1 MLFRVALLQQ
11 LMVFLILSYQETL
24 LYNIKENIDKIKS
37 IIKDTHKNS
46 NFEKY
51 PLPNLVAVSKKQNEE
66 KVIEALEAGQK
77 YFGEN
82 RVQEAQQRWALKIQQ
97 YKDLEIRLI
106 GPLQTNKLKQA
117 LNIFDVIE
125 TIDREKLA
133 DEIANKFN
141 ENVKTKSFYIQINTG
156 SEIQKSGIEPLH
168 SDNFIKYCKEDL
180 RLPVVGLMCI
190 PPLNEEPAMHFA
202 LLKKIADRNNLKEL
216 SMGMSNDYKE
226 AIKFGA
232 TSVRVGSAIFGN
244 RE

>member
-1 MLFRVALLQQ
+1 MHK
-11 LMVFLILSYQETL
+11 
-24 LYNIKENIDKIKS
+24 IKENIEIIKS
-37 IIKDTHKNS
+37 TIEDTHKNS
-46 NFEKY
+46 NFAKC
-51 PLPNLVAVSKKQNEE
+51 PLPKLVAVSKKQNEE
-66 KVIEALEAGQK
+66 KVIEALDAGHK

-82 RVQEAQQRWALKIQQ
+82 RVQKAQQRWALKIQQ
-97 YKDLEIRLI
+97 YENLELRLI
-106 GPLQTNKLKQA
+106 GPLQTNKVKQA
-117 LNIFDVIE
+117 LNLFDIIE

-133 DEIANKFN
+133 TEIANKFN

-156 SEIQKSGIEPLH
+156 SEIQKSGIDPLH

-180 RLPVVGLMCI
+180 GLPVVGLMCI

-202 LLKKIADRNNLKEL
+202 LLKKIADRNNLNKL
-216 SMGMSNDYKE
+216 SMGMSSDFKE

>member
-1 MLFRVALLQQ
+1 MFKVKD
-11 LMVFLILSYQETL
+11 
-24 LYNIKENIDKIKS
+24 NIREVLNEINGA
-37 IIKDTHKNS
+37 HKKS
-46 NFEKY
+46 NFQHLSTPK
-51 PLPNLVAVSKKQNEE
+51 LVAVSKKQNEE
-66 KVIEALEAGQK
+66 KVIEAIDAGQK
-77 YFGEN
+77 CFGEN
-82 RVQEAQQRWALKIQQ
+82 RVQEAQQRWQLKSQQ
-97 YKDLEIRLI
+97 YKNLEIRLI
-106 GPLQTNKLKQA
+106 GPLQTNKVKQA
-117 LNIFDVIE
+117 LNLFDVIE

-133 DEIANKFN
+133 NEIANKFN

-202 LLKKIADRNNLKEL
+202 LLKKIAESNNLKEL
-216 SMGMSNDYKE
+216 SMGMSGDYKE

>member
-1 MLFRVALLQQ
+1 M
-11 LMVFLILSYQETL
+11 
-24 LYNIKENIDKIKS
+24 YNIKENIDKIKS

-202 LLKKIADRNNLKEL
+202 LLKKIADRNNLNKL
-216 SMGMSNDYKE
+216 SMGMSSDFKE

-244 RE
+244 REW

>member
-1 MLFRVALLQQ
+1 M
-11 LMVFLILSYQETL
+11 YG
-24 LYNIKENIDKIKS
+24 IKENIK
-37 IIKDTHKNS
+37 IIKRTIEDTHKNS
-46 NFEKY
+46 NFAKCPPPE
-51 PLPNLVAVSKKQNEE
+51 LVAVSKKQNEE

-97 YKDLEIRLI
+97 YKNLEIRLI
-106 GPLQTNKLKQA
+106 GPLQTNKVKQA
-117 LNIFDVIE
+117 LDLFDVIE

-133 DEIANKFN
+133 KEIANKFS
-141 ENVKTKSFYIQINTG
+141 ENVKTKSFFIQINTG
-156 SEIQKSGIEPLH
+156 SEIQKSGIEPTQ
-168 SDNFIKYCKEDL
+168 SDSFIRYCKKDL

-216 SMGMSNDYKE
+216 SMGMSNDFKE
-226 AIKFGA
+226 AVKFGA

>member
-1 MLFRVALLQQ
+1 M
-11 LMVFLILSYQETL
+11 
-24 LYNIKENIDKIKS
+24 YNIKENIDKIKS

-51 PLPNLVAVSKKQNEE
+51 PLPNLVAVSKKQNDD

-82 RVQEAQQRWALKIQQ
+82 RVQEAKERWALKLQQ
-97 YKDLEIRLI
+97 YKNLEIRLI
-106 GPLQTNKLKQA
+106 GPLQTNKVKQA
-117 LNIFDVIE
+117 LNLFDVIE

-133 DEIANKFN
+133 NEIANKFN
-141 ENVKTKSFYIQINTG
+141 ENVKTKSFYIEINTG
-156 SEIQKSGIEPLH
+156 SEIQKSGIEPLQ

-202 LLKKIADRNNLKEL
+202 LLKKIADRNNLNEL
-216 SMGMSNDYKE
+216 SMGMSNDFKE